1 MNGSRL
7 EMARRLGAAIALVGA
22 AACSDSSKAG
32 NLSLSLSARQ
42 APGAVAASGVTANLA
57 APAVLAAGDTTV
69 IALGSD
75 TIVLRSV
82 DIVLRK
88 VEMKRLEAASC
99 DSIPDNGDCEEFEAG
114 PVLASFPLG
123 TTNTV
128 AAVTVAAP
136 AGQYDKLEFEIH
148 KTDTTSSQ
156 EAAFI
161 AANPDFKDISIRVTG
176 TFNHTPFV
184 FTSDLDASEEIAL
197 SPPLD
202 VTAGSA
208 ANLTIRMDVSG
219 WFVSNGALVDPTS
232 ANKGGQNEGIV
243 KNNIEQS
250 VAAFEDDNHD
260 GLEGN

>member
-1 MNGSRL
+1 MVRARL
-7 EMARRLGAAIALVGA
+7 YSILRLVPAAALTWL
-22 AACSDSSKAG
+22 AACSNGGGGAG
-32 NLSLSLSARQ
+32 SLSLSLSARS
-42 APGAVAASGVTANLA
+42 APVASVASTGSGP
-57 APAVLAAGDTTV
+57 APAVVAAGDSTV
-69 IALGSD
+69 IALGND
-75 TIVLRSV
+75 TLILRSV
-82 DIVLRK
+82 AAVLEQ
-88 VEMKRLEAASC
+88 VELKRLESASC
-99 DSIPDNGDCEEFEAG
+99 DSIPTNGDCEEFESG
-114 PVLASFPLG
+114 PVLATFPLG
-123 TTNTV
+123 STNSV
-128 AAVTVAAP
+128 AAVTVNAP
-136 AGQYDKLEFEIH
+136 AGQYDKLEFQIH
-148 KTDTTSSQ
+148 KTDSTSSKD
-156 EAAFI
+156 AAFI